1 MPHTQCTH
9 MLSLCHRPRSPLPLL
24 LFPPPT
30 SLTCKPPRPLLSF
43 TANLS
48 HLPLPPLQ
56 VKVKKR
62 GDDEKFL
69 ARVLALGVDCD
80 IALLTVDDPAF
91 WEGLAPLE
99 FGPLPQLQDTVAVV
113 GYPIGGDTISVTAG
127 VVSRIEVGGWV

>member
-1 MPHTQCTH
+1 MPTYMRANSTFIACT
-9 MLSLCHRPRSPLPLL
+9 PSPPAHHNTHVQPAFACPKPFHLN
-24 LFPPPT
+24 PP
-30 SLTCKPPRPLLSF
+30 
-43 TANLS
+43 
-48 HLPLPPLQ
+48 Q
-56 VKVKKR
+56 VKVKRR

-91 WEGLAPLE
+91 WQGLQPLE

-127 VVSRIEVGGWV
+127 VVSRIEVRPGEGGGGVGGGC

>member
-1 MPHTQCTH
+1 M
-9 MLSLCHRPRSPLPLL
+9 
-24 LFPPPT
+24 
-30 SLTCKPPRPLLSF
+30 
-43 TANLS
+43 
-48 HLPLPPLQ
+48 
-56 VKVKKR
+56 KVKKR

-127 VVSRIEVGGWV
+127 VVSRIEVGGWVVVSRGSSGGD